1 MLVNDSVLT
10 IQLQGFTRGWSW
22 DHVEIVT
29 LNSGESMGMGGACRK
44 WTWCQDSH
52 KDCQEERGMQKLIP
66 YHKAKGVRK
75 KEHQREGSKT
85 KDK

>member
-1 MLVNDSVLT
+1 
-10 IQLQGFTRGWSW
+10 
-22 DHVEIVT
+22 
-29 LNSGESMGMGGACRK
+29 MGLGGACRK
-44 WTWCQDSH
+44 RTSCQDSH
-52 KDCQEERGMQKLIP
+52 KDCQEERGMQKRIP